1 MMMKPS
7 EIAYAIEQT
16 FNKNISK
23 YAKIASLGNFYIRP
37 NPKGDK
43 VKLEKTLI
51 WINNFVK
58 NEVKDLADAWAL
70 VPEEL
75 WRNYQ
80 LLDLDELAEC
90 KILKKAKRDFINR
103 WKKRPHTIRQTHP
116 SNELKEV
123 KIEEIVAEE
132 FVQTNQFDTL
142 VKSIKESGLQAPI
155 IITPY
160 KNKFMIIDGQQRYYA
175 CKLLGH
181 EKISCIIKLENYNG

>member
-1 MMMKPS
+1 MMKPS
-7 EIAYAIEQT
+7 EIAYAIEST
-16 FNKNISK
+16 FNRNIKK
-23 YAKIASLGNFYIRP
+23 YAKIAGLGEFYIRP

-43 VKLEKTLI
+43 AKLEKTLV

-75 WRNYQ
+75 WQNYQ

-103 WKKRPHTIRQTHP
+103 WKKRPHSIRQTHHG
-116 SNELKEV
+116 NELKEI
-123 KIEEIVAEE
+123 KFEELIVEE
-132 FVQTNQFDTL
+132 FAQTNQFEEL
-142 VKSIKESGLQAPI
+142 VNSIREAGLQIPI
-155 IITPY
+155 VVTPY
-160 KNKFMIIDGQQRYYA
+160 KGKFTIVDGQQRYYA

-181 EKISCIIKLENYNG
+181 KKIKCIIKLED